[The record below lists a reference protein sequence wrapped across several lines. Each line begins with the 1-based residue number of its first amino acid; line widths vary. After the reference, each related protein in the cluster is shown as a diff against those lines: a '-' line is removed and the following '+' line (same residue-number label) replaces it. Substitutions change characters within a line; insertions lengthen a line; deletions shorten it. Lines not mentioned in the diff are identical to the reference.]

1 MRYNTPVR
9 RKYLLP
15 FLLILLV
22 RGHVAFGWSFAVC
35 GDSRDD
41 SHGVFPRILA
51 AVEKSDM
58 AFLLHTGDLERSGGT
73 VSWQTFRERT
83 KRFPKPL
90 FLVIGNHELQ
100 GATAV
105 EFARFFGLPG
115 ASYSFT
121 HKDAHFAIV
130 DNASGSL
137 PDSLLSWLE
146 QDLEAHS
153 RKTDGIR
160 YLVVAMH
167 IPPQT
172 DNIFPHGTAKNYDMQ
187 SERLRKILTRHKV
200 DLLLAGHEHMHL
212 VDEWGGIKVIV
223 SGGGGAPLV
232 PFQRFGFYRIDLEEG
247 RVREKFLRVR
257 EHSPTYNSK

>member
-1 MRYNTPVR
+1 VRYNTPMR
-9 RKYLLP
+9 RKWILP
-15 FLLILLV
+15 VLLILLL
-22 RGHVAFGWSFAVC
+22 RGNGAFGWSFGVC

-41 SHGVFPRILA
+41 SRGVFPRILA

-58 AFLLHTGDLERSGGT
+58 EFLLHTGDLERSGGAA
-73 VSWQTFRERT
+73 SWQTFRERT
-83 KRFPKPL
+83 KEFPKPL

-100 GATAV
+100 GTTAE

-115 ASYSFT
+115 TSYSFT
-121 HKDAHFAIV
+121 HEDAHFAIV

-146 QDLEAHS
+146 QDLAEHP

-167 IPPQT
+167 IPPRT
-172 DNIFPHGTAKNYDMQ
+172 DNIIPHGTAKNYDAQ
-187 SERLRKILTRHKV
+187 SERLRKILTSHEV

-223 SGGGGAPLV
+223 SGGAEPHWSRSSGSDSTGSTSRRGG
-232 PFQRFGFYRIDLEEG
+232 
-247 RVREKFLRVR
+247 
-257 EHSPTYNSK
+257 

>member
-1 MRYNTPVR
+1 MRPKR
-9 RKYLLP
+9 ILP
-15 FLLILLV
+15 FLLVLLLW
-22 RGHVAFGWSFAVC
+22 GHGAFGWSFGVC

-41 SHGVFPRILA
+41 SRGVFPRILA

-58 AFLLHTGDLERSGGT
+58 EFLLHTGDLERSGGAA
-73 VSWQTFRERT
+73 SWQTFRERT
-83 KRFPKPL
+83 KEFPKPL

-100 GATAV
+100 GATAE
-105 EFARFFGLPG
+105 EFARFFDLPG
-115 ASYSFT
+115 TSYSIT

-137 PDSLLSWLE
+137 PDSLLSWLDQE
-146 QDLEAHS
+146 LAAHP

-167 IPPQT
+167 IPPRT
-172 DNIFPHGTAKNYDMQ
+172 DNIFPHGTAKNYEAQ
-187 SERLRKILTRHKV
+187 SERLRKILTRHKA

-223 SGGGGAPLV
+223 SGGGGAPMV
-232 PFQRFGFYRIDLEEG
+232 PFQQFGFYRIELTKG
-247 RVREKFLRVR
+247 RVREIFLPIKPERI
-257 EHSPTYNSK
+257 PPAP